1 MVLNGKGEFMK
12 KKLAVLIAL
21 ILSVVMLAS
30 CDFQAQ
36 LESISNM
43 IYDMATGMGGS
54 FLEEQSSTSE
64 KPSDSLL
71 PSESDI
77 ESSESDSVP
86 SEDSVSSGE
95 ATNTDTEVSTDT
107 GNEPPAQPEPE
118 PKPLPERNPATF
130 DKLMGTNVD
139 FVLPNPIPATNPLV
153 VHARTNG
160 YFSLVRVYKDF
171 EDEMDE
177 DYEQLALTR
186 ASTVYRSRTSL
197 LLDIKFANFVESN
210 EPLPTV
216 YLEDAEAIALAIGE
230 SAIFAELKSAFVLI
244 SEATSESE
252 LTDASTEL
260 KNAIQNLKA
269 TYATLEGD
277 ELIAKATEIMTEAL
291 ALQDND
297 MENPFSELFVNL
309 ALTLDEIIPSSEPTT
324 PDGEKDTETESE
336 SESSTESEA
345 LAEVQPLSDPQ
356 AEGNDEE
363 ADEITD
369 AQLIIAIDGAI
380 DTLKTDIEPLLAE
393 LEDTAFKPL
402 PEQKKTYRDL
412 AKAIFKYES
421 AYENQMLGNL
431 RLIEIGKHPELG
443 ISAKNYAKIFS
454 LAYDGEGSED
464 SDIGVIKANEDA
476 KLVMGALKTPSLAY
490 IQSFMEE
497 LALLRA
503 EEQPVFVGAFNTE
516 AFVPSSVTPESVY
529 LAEDSELLKI
539 AKYRDE
545 NYSHVELFVSAFGYN
560 TLDSESDYYATEQ
573 RQADYLVRSM
583 LIFAGIGVDNA
594 SICQLKDIEGTEYNG
609 FGTITADNNAKLA
622 NYYLQIARK
631 TLADYTFNSVVENA
645 QGAMIYEFKNASNN
659 KIYAVWNATDGDGVI
674 ENVLIPSSEGA
685 TLTELTGEYGDGV
698 RSELT
703 SSEGFISV
711 NASATPKFV
720 HIPAQIIAE

>member
-1 MVLNGKGEFMK
+1 MK
-12 KKLAVLIAL
+12 KRLAMLIAL
-21 ILSVVMLAS
+21 ILSVLMLAS

-64 KPSDSLL
+64 KPSESTP
-71 PSESDI
+71 PSEA
-77 ESSESDSVP
+77 EPSESDSVP
-86 SEDSVSSGE
+86 SEEPTSSE
-95 ATNTDTEVSTDT
+95 EITNTDTEVSTDT
-107 GNEPPAQPEPE
+107 GSEPPAEPEPE

-139 FVLPNPIPATNPLV
+139 FVLPNPIPETNPLV

-210 EPLPTV
+210 EPLPSV
-216 YLEDAEAIALAIGE
+216 YLEDAERIALAIGD
-230 SAIFAELKSAFVLI
+230 SVLFAELKSAFVLV
-244 SEATSESE
+244 SEATNEGE
-252 LTDASTEL
+252 LTDAITEL
-260 KNAIQNLKA
+260 NNSIENLKA
-269 TYATLEGD
+269 TYADLEGE
-277 ELIAKATEIMTEAL
+277 ELIAKATEIKTEAL

-297 MENPFSELFVNL
+297 MENPFCELFVNL
-309 ALTLDEIIPSSEPTT
+309 ALTLDEIIPRSEGAPS
-324 PDGEKDTETESE
+324 PDEGEG
-336 SESSTESEA
+336 STESELTTEENTEENTEA
-345 LAEVQPLSDPQ
+345 TTEAEPLAEL
-356 AEGNDEE
+356 EGEGDDGNGEE
-363 ADEITD
+363 LTD
-369 AQLIIAIDGAI
+369 AQLIVAVDGAI
-380 DTLKTDIEPLLAE
+380 DTLKADIAPLLTE

-431 RLIEIGKHPELG
+431 RLIEIGRHPELG
-443 ISAKNYAKIFS
+443 ISARDYAKIFS

-503 EEQPVFVGAFNTE
+503 GEQPVFVGAFNTE

-560 TLDSESDYYATEQ
+560 TLDSESEYYATEQ

-594 SICQLKDIEGTEYNG
+594 SICQLKDIEGSEYNG
-609 FGTITADNNAKLA
+609 FGTITADNSAKLA
-622 NYYLQIARK
+622 NYYLQIART
-631 TLADYTFNSVVENA
+631 TLTGYTFSSVVENA
-645 QGAMIYEFKNASNN
+645 QGAMIYEFKDASDN

-674 ENVLIPSSEGA
+674 ENVLIPSSNGA
-685 TLTELTGEYGDGV
+685 TVIELTNEYGDGV
-698 RSELT
+698 RSDVA
-703 SSEGFISV
+703 SNEGFVSV
-711 NASATPKFV
+711 NATATPKFV
-720 HIPAQIIAE
+720 HIPAPTVAE